1 MAVLWALLLALFLQ
15 TTTPVPTIELVVGLL
30 LGLIAGHLQDRA
42 LAARPGDFLAAHT
55 AMGVR
60 RAMFGLSTGKTSTV
74 LKWVNSVGL
83 LIWAMAYAPD
93 MFIGAWLAGVAAF
106 GFARELAALPGVL
119 RLSDLQRTGH
129 GS

>member
-1 MAVLWALLLALFLQ
+1 
-15 TTTPVPTIELVVGLL
+15 
-30 LGLIAGHLQDRA
+30 
-42 LAARPGDFLAAHT
+42 
-55 AMGVR
+55 
-60 RAMFGLSTGKTSTV
+60 MFGLATGKTSIV